1 MARCTKKLTLK
12 PINVAKKTS
21 SLNVITK
28 LKRVSETKRL
38 DIQVLRGIAILAVL
52 IDHLPLPRQI
62 LESGFRGVDMF
73 FVISGFVIT
82 SSLIRRS
89 STGEQISPVNFL
101 LQRIRRL
108 YPAFFVVMI
117 FSLLVLISA
126 DWIPYM
132 ERGVSQ
138 SALAGTWYFQNFW
151 MLNQSFNYFKPYFAN
166 PFTHLWSLSVEE
178 QFYFLVA
185 AGLIALKLVKYK
197 KSFTFIV
204 TTIFLVFSALA
215 NRKWG
220 EEVSPIIK
228 FTGELSGFLLPQYRA
243 WQLLL
248 GVLTAL
254 LVSGL
259 RPIRTRIVALIPAW
273 LYSILHLVAVC
284 AIAISLK
291 LPEPHPGLNSAEFRV
306 RIFATIICAATAL
319 ILILGSFPKREK
331 LQPSDGNFFTRITIF
346 FGDRSYSLYLIHW
359 PFIVFV
365 PEFFHDQKYIWIVQL
380 VLILVCTE
388 FIYRTIEWKWIA
400 RSLTNR
406 RVLTWFVVGQLFLT
420 SIIIFWR
427 NDISSIDSPAQG
439 VAVFS
444 LTDAQCGNY
453 NLPFYCVTDPSS
465 EAIILVEGD
474 SFALMVSPL
483 ILELARKQEIPVA
496 FGINNA
502 GLSLGYYRNLATDG
516 KKTVVLSWFKYFD
529 TSVYISHLSDLLSS
543 DETLHVFAFLNGPS
557 LGGDRLTKI
566 SRKDAMARRDRE
578 IELRAVLSR
587 PEFDR
592 LTLVDPLDSFCEGDV
607 CTIQSGDAIY
617 LFDRGH
623 LSTTGIERLRPLF
636 NNIFLE
642 IESLTAE
649 YTKKLTLKP

>member
-1 MARCTKKLTLK
+1 MARHTKKPTPKPTNVPKRKNSLK
-12 PINVAKKTS
+12 
-21 SLNVITK
+21 VITR
-28 LKRVSETKRL
+28 LTRVSEAKRL

-89 STGEQISPVNFL
+89 STGEKISPVNFL

-108 YPAFFVVMI
+108 YPAFFFVMI

-126 DWIPYM
+126 DWMPYM

-138 SALAGTWYFQNFW
+138 SAMAGTWYFQNFW
-151 MLNQSFNYFKPYFAN
+151 MLNQSFSYFEPKFAN

-178 QFYFLVA
+178 QFYILVA
-185 AGLIALKLVKYK
+185 AGLVVLKLVKRK
-197 KSFTFIV
+197 KSFIFIV
-204 TTIFLVFSALA
+204 TLTFLVFSALA
-215 NRKWG
+215 NLKWG
-220 EEVSPIIK
+220 EKVSPIIK
-228 FTGELSGFLLPQYRA
+228 FTGDLSGFLLPQYRA

-254 LVSGL
+254 FVSGL
-259 RPIRTRIVALIPAW
+259 LPTRTRPFALIPAW
-273 LYSILHLVAVC
+273 LYSLSYGVTIY
-284 AIAISLK
+284 AIAVSLI
-291 LPEPHPGLNSAEFRV
+291 LPEPHPGLNGAEFRV

-331 LQPSDGNFFTRITIF
+331 LKPTGSNFFTRVTIF

-359 PFIVFV
+359 PFIVFI
-365 PEFFHDQKYIWIVQL
+365 PEFFHNQKYIWTVQL
-380 VLILVCTE
+380 VLILVCAE

-400 RSLTNR
+400 RSLTNC

-420 SIIIFWR
+420 SIIIFWQ
-427 NDISSIDSPAQG
+427 NDISNIDSQAQG
-439 VAVFS
+439 VAVAS

-453 NLPFYCVTDPSS
+453 NLPFYCVTDSSS
-465 EAIILVEGD
+465 EAIIFVEGD

-496 FGINNA
+496 FGINMA
-502 GLSLGYYRNLATDG
+502 DLPLGYYRNLATDG
-516 KKTVVLSWFKYFD
+516 KKTVVLSWFNHFD
-529 TSVYISHLSDLLSS
+529 PSVYISHLSELLSS
-543 DETLHVFAFLNGPS
+543 DKTLHVFAFLNGPS

-566 SRKDAMARRDRE
+566 SRKSAMARRDRE
-578 IELRAVLSR
+578 IELRTVLSR
-587 PEFDR
+587 PEFVR

-617 LFDRGH
+617 MSDRGH
-623 LSTTGIERLRPLF
+623 LSTTGVEILRPIF

-649 YTKKLTLKP
+649 YTKNP

>member
-1 MARCTKKLTLK
+1 M
-12 PINVAKKTS
+12 
-21 SLNVITK
+21 
-28 LKRVSETKRL
+28 
-38 DIQVLRGIAILAVL
+38 LRGIAILAVL
-52 IDHLPLPRQI
+52 IDHLPLPRKI

-89 STGEQISPVNFL
+89 FTGEKISPANFL

-138 SALAGTWYFQNFW
+138 SAMAGTWYFQNFW
-151 MLNQSFNYFKPYFAN
+151 MLNQSFSYFEPKFAN

-185 AGLIALKLVKYK
+185 AGLVVLKLVKHK
-197 KSFTFIV
+197 KSFIFII
-204 TTIFLVFSALA
+204 TTILLVFSALA
-215 NRKWG
+215 NLRWG
-220 EEVSPIIK
+220 EKVSPIVK

-254 LVSGL
+254 LVLGL
-259 RPIRTRIVALIPAW
+259 HPIRTRIVTLIPAW
-273 LYSILHLVAVC
+273 LYSLSYGVAIS

-331 LQPSDGNFFTRITIF
+331 LQPTNGNFFTQVTIF

-359 PFIVFV
+359 PLIVFL

-380 VLILVCTE
+380 ILILVCTE

-406 RVLTWFVVGQLFLT
+406 RVLTWFIVGQLFLT

-427 NDISSIDSPAQG
+427 NDISNIDSPALG
-439 VAVFS
+439 EAVTS
-444 LTDAQCGNY
+444 LTDAQCENY
-453 NLPFYCVTDPSS
+453 NLPFYCVTGPSS

-483 ILELARKQEIPVA
+483 ILELARKKEIPVA
-496 FGINNA
+496 FGIHMA
-502 GLSLGYYRNLATDG
+502 DLPLDYYKNLATDG
-516 KKTVVLSWFKYFD
+516 KKTVVLSWFNHFD
-529 TSVYISHLSDLLSS
+529 PSAYISHLSDLLSS
-543 DETLHVFAFLNGPS
+543 NETLHVFAFLNGPS
-557 LGGDRLTKI
+557 LRGDRLTEI
-566 SRKDAMARRDRE
+566 SRKEVMARHDRE
-578 IELRAVLSR
+578 SELRAVLSR

-617 LFDRGH
+617 LSDRNH

-649 YTKKLTLKP
+649 YTKKLTPKP